1 MLKIMDG
8 TDLKKY
14 RFKYCAYG
22 KYFVF
27 IISSAIFNTQDV
39 WIGKDGLIRI
49 NGDGAILPNVILDMI
64 EDGVVEKV

>member
-1 MLKIMDG
+1 MLKAKEG

-14 RFKYCAYG
+14 RFEYDAYG

-27 IISSAIFNTQDV
+27 IISSDIFNTQDV
-39 WIGKDGLIRI
+39 WIGKDGLIHI
-49 NGDGAILPNVILDMI
+49 NGNGTILPNVIFDMI